1 MTGTEPMTGT
11 GSMSEA
17 GGTRTTVHLLRHG
30 EVFNPEHVIY
40 GRLPGYRLSG
50 LGEQMAEAV
59 AAALAEH
66 DVTYV
71 VASPLERAQQTAAP
85 IAASHDVPVGTDE
98 RLIEAGS
105 VFEGRRF
112 AVGDGVLREPSAWV
126 ALRNPFRPSWGE
138 PYADIAHRM
147 FTAVIAARDAAVG
160 HEAVCVSHQSPIWL
174 LRRHLQR
181 QTLWHHPARRQCG
194 LASLTSVVFD
204 DDRIAGIDYTE
215 PAAHLVSAAVAAK
228 QAGA

>member
-1 MTGTEPMTGT
+1 
-11 GSMSEA
+11 MSTP

-30 EVFNPEHVIY
+30 EVFNPEHLIY
-40 GRLPGYRLSG
+40 GRLPGYRLSE
-50 LGEQMAEAV
+50 LGEQMADAA

-71 VASPLERAQQTAAP
+71 VASPLERAQQTARP
-85 IAASHDVPVGTDE
+85 IAAAHDLPVATDE
-98 RLIEAGS
+98 RLIEADS

-138 PYADIAHRM
+138 PYAEIAHRM
-147 FTAVIAARDAAVG
+147 FAAVIAARDSAVG

-174 LRRHLQR
+174 LRRYLQR
-181 QTLWHHPARRQCG
+181 QSLWHNPAHRQCG

-204 DDRIAGIDYTE
+204 GERVVGVTYSE
-215 PAAHLVSAAVAAK
+215 PAAHLISAAVAAK
-228 QAGA
+228 PAGA